1 MVQRR
6 DDVLVYT
13 TEVLEAPLSMLGRVW
28 VVIHASTDA
37 RDTDFVAKLTDVYPD
52 GRALLLG
59 TWPAGVIRARYRE
72 GRDREVLVTPGE
84 VEEYRIELFD
94 MGHTFLPGH
103 RVRIE
108 ITSSAHPFINP
119 NQNTGNPVATDVE
132 WRDAQQIIYHDQE
145 RPSYVLLPVLP
156 EG

>member
-1 MVQRR
+1 
-6 DDVLVYT
+6 
-13 TEVLEAPLSMLGRVW
+13 MLGRVW

-37 RDTDFVAKLTDVYPD
+37 RDTDFMAKLTDVYPD
-52 GRALLLG
+52 GRALRLG
-59 TWPAGVIRARYRE
+59 ATAVGVIRARYRE
-72 GRDREVLVTPGE
+72 GRDREVLVTPGR

-108 ITSSAHPFINP
+108 ITSSAYPHINP

-132 WRDAQQIIYHDQE
+132 WRNAQQTIYHDRA
-145 RPSYVLLPVLP
+145 RPSYVLLPIFP
-156 EG
+156 GG